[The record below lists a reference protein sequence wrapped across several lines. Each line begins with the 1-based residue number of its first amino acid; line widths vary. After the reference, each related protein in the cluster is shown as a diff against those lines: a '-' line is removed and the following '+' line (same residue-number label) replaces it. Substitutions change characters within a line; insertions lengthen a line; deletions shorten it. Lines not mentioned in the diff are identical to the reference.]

1 MQALEWAISV
11 ARALADLHLAT
22 ERGYTVIHRDVKKE
36 NVLLSRVNGQL
47 EAKLCDFGLAA
58 VGLGRTWA

>member
-1 MQALEWAISV
+1 ME
-11 ARALADLHLAT
+11 LHQSA
-22 ERGYTVIHRDVKKE
+22 ERGYTIIHRDVKKE
-36 NVLLSRVNGQL
+36 NVLLAKTNGKL